1 MTLGSTSLALHGL
14 LVALAD
20 VEHVLA
26 LESEGEVGPEEAVAR
41 LREHVESDVWTTGV
55 MCARAVLASGEGE

>member
-1 MTLGSTSLALHGL
+1 MSGSTSLALHGL

-26 LESEGEVGPEEAVAR
+26 LEGAGEVGPEEAVAR
-41 LREHVESDVWTTGV
+41 LREHVESDVWTTNV
-55 MCARAVLASGEGE
+55 MLARAVLAIGEGE